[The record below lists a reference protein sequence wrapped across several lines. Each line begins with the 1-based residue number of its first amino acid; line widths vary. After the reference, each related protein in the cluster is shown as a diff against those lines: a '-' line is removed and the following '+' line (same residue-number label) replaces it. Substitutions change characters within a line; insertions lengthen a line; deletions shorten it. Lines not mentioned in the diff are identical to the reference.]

1 MQGHL
6 DGEGGANESP
16 TLKKIQEIL
25 YSTEVS
31 VELTPSSDVVDI
43 NDLFV
48 LQEGF
53 EVPDANV
60 APVDEEETF

>member
-1 MQGHL
+1 M
-6 DGEGGANESP
+6 
-16 TLKKIQEIL
+16 KKIQEIL

-31 VELTPSSDVVDI
+31 IELTPSDVVDI

-53 EVPDANV
+53 EVPDANA